1 MDDCYHLET
10 EFAKIQFQHNYHES
24 NSVAHELARLARGS
38 EQHVRL
44 DDPPMSIIPL
54 FIKAATYVTSE

>member
-24 NSVAHELARLARGS
+24 NSEAHELARLARGC
-38 EQHVRL
+38 EQHV
-44 DDPPMSIIPL
+44 
-54 FIKAATYVTSE
+54 